1 MNCSDYSNNAIEVS
15 RLTVTYNSKPVLEN
29 VDLTLPRGRLAAIIG
44 PNGAGKTTL
53 VKAILGLIPKVDGEI
68 IFPEIDGKKPKIGY
82 VPQSESI
89 DWDFPV
95 SVLDVA
101 VMGCYG
107 RLGWVKRPTRD
118 DKSFALQMLK
128 KTGMEQYAD
137 RQISRLSGGQQQR
150 VFIARALVQ
159 RADIYIMD
167 EPFKGVDA
175 DTERSIISLLK
186 ELRTAGKTV
195 IAVHHDL
202 ATVKDYFDHV
212 TLINTRVIAN
222 GEVEKVFTD
231 ENLDL
236 TYRRSGKAGMEQ
248 WG

>member
-1 MNCSDYSNNAIEVS
+1 MNYSNNAIEVS
-15 RLTVTYNSKPVLEN
+15 RLTVTYNSKPVLDN
-29 VDLTLPRGRLAAIIG
+29 VDLALPRGKLTAIIG

-53 VKAILGLIPKVDGEI
+53 VKAMLGLIPKVDGEI
-68 IFPEIDGKKPKIGY
+68 SFPEIDGKKPKIGY

-118 DKSFALQMLK
+118 DKNFALAMLK
-128 KTGMEQYAD
+128 KTGMEEYAK
-137 RQISRLSGGQQQR
+137 RQISQLSGGQQQR

-159 RADIYIMD
+159 KADIYIMD

-175 DTERSIISLLK
+175 DTERSIIALLK

-202 ATVKDYFDHV
+202 ATVKEYFDWV

-222 GEVEKVFTD
+222 GEAEKVFTD
-231 ENLDL
+231 DNLNR
-236 TYRRSGKAGMEQ
+236 TYRRTGKEGGAL
-248 WG
+248 

>member
-1 MNCSDYSNNAIEVS
+1 MSNRENAIEVK
-15 RLTVTYNSKPVLEN
+15 RLTVAYNSKPVLDN
-29 VDLTLPRGRLAAIIG
+29 VELTLPRGKLTAIMG

-53 VKAILGLIPKVDGEI
+53 MKAILGLIPKVEGEI
-68 IFPEIDGKKPKIGY
+68 SFPEIDGKKPKIGY
-82 VPQSESI
+82 VPQCESI

-95 SVLDVA
+95 SVLDVV

-118 DKSFALQMLK
+118 DKNFALAMLK
-128 KTGMEQYAD
+128 KTGMEEYAK
-137 RQISRLSGGQQQR
+137 RQISQLSGGQQQR
-150 VFIARALVQ
+150 VFIARALAQ
-159 RADIYIMD
+159 KADIYLMD

-175 DTERSIISLLK
+175 DTERSIIALLK

-202 ATVKDYFDHV
+202 ATVKDYFDWV
-212 TLINTRVIAN
+212 TLINTRVVAN

-231 ENLDL
+231 ENLNL
-236 TYRRSGKAGMEQ
+236 TYRRTGKAG
-248 WG
+248 GSL

>member
-1 MNCSDYSNNAIEVS
+1 MNYSNNAIEVS
-15 RLTVTYNSKPVLEN
+15 RLTVTYNSKPVLDN
-29 VDLTLPRGRLAAIIG
+29 VELTLPRGRLTAIIG

-53 VKAILGLIPKVDGEI
+53 VKAILGLVPKVEGEI
-68 IFPEIDGKKPKIGY
+68 TFPEIDGKKPKIGY

-118 DKSFALQMLK
+118 DKNFALQMLR
-128 KTGMEQYAD
+128 KTGMEEYAG
-137 RQISRLSGGQQQR
+137 RQISQLSGGQQQR

-159 RADIYIMD
+159 KADIYIMD

-175 DTERSIISLLK
+175 DTERSIIALLK

-202 ATVKDYFDHV
+202 ATVKEYFDWV
-212 TLINTRVIAN
+212 TLVNTRVIAN
-222 GEVEKVFTD
+222 GEAEKVFTD
-231 ENLDL
+231 GNLNR
-236 TYRRSGKAGMEQ
+236 TYRRTGKAGAEL
-248 WG
+248 